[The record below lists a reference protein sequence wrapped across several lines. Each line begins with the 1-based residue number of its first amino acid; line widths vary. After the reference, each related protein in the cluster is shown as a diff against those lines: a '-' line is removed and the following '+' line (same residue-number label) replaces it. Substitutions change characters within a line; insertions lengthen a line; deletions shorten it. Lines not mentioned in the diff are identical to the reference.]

1 MNEKIIEIANITLA
15 PGKTE
20 KDLVQAS
27 NTFQTFLSGQ
37 PGFIAR
43 SLVRKADG
51 SFADVI
57 EWRDR
62 ASADAIMQV
71 AANSPECGAYFSVMD
86 MAAMDPTEGVL
97 HYSVLAE
104 YQA

>member
-1 MNEKIIEIANITLA
+1 MNEKIIEIASITLA

-27 NTFQTFLSGQ
+27 NTFQTFLSSQ

-51 SFADVI
+51 SFADVV
-57 EWRDR
+57 EWQDR
-62 ASADAIMQV
+62 ESAEAIMQI
-71 AANSPECGAYFSVMD
+71 AANSPECGTYFSVMD
-86 MAAMDPTEGVL
+86 MEAMDPTEGVS
-97 HYSVLAE
+97 HYSVLAQ
-104 YQA
+104 YQV